1 MADYEGYVVY
11 GKKNNKRQAFGVI
24 SNNSE
29 CKAVSK
35 RIPPNLK
42 RIIVEIEDKR
52 FYQHHGIDIHGI
64 IRASIQNFK
73 AKKIVQGGSTI
84 TQQLSRNMLRVNNK
98 TLYRKIRES
107 IKALELENQYS
118 KDEILDLYFNN
129 VYWGKNIIGL
139 RSASLHYFGKE
150 IHYLTQEESLTLL
163 TILRGPNY
171 YLKNKDKLAFRYNLL
186 NSILLERKNITNKRH
201 KKNLDKFPLLQNNPI
216 QILRKEVIPFITESI
231 EDKECVIKSTID
243 NNLQAL
249 INKIINSSNQP
260 ISIVSIQNG
269 KIIAFGSKFG
279 TDYPFITKANVGST
293 LKPFIYC
300 FLRKNGVLNEKYSSY
315 TNKLDW
321 TVREATAVKPYLTI
335 QEALLVS
342 NNNVFINS
350 CEKVGMDVCLD
361 YLSEILNKNREYF
374 YPSSILG
381 ATECGISLYEL
392 AIAYNNFFKCKSLD
406 SYKIECLDILKLN
419 AKSKLG
425 FNINNVFLK
434 TGTTNDNQERYAIL
448 GNPDRVFA
456 ILRNEKYNS
465 DTEKEGSFVKQISD
479 FASLVL
485 NTRKNYKWI

>member
-11 GKKNNKRQAFGVI
+11 GQRNNKRQAFGVI

-35 RIPPNLK
+35 RIPQKLK
-42 RIIVEIEDKR
+42 KIIVEIEDKR
-52 FYQHHGIDIHGI
+52 FYQHHGIDVHGI
-64 IRASIQNFK
+64 IRASVENFK
-73 AKKIVQGGSTI
+73 AKKIIQGGSTI
-84 TQQLSRNMLRVNNK
+84 TQQLSRNMLRVNDK
-98 TLYRKIRES
+98 SLYRKIRES

-118 KDEILDLYFNN
+118 KDEILNLYFNN

-150 IHYLTQEESLTLL
+150 IYNLTHEESLTLL

-171 YLKNKDKLAFRYNLL
+171 YLKNKDKLTSRYNLL
-186 NSILLERKNITNKRH
+186 NNILLDRKNITNKRH

-231 EDKECVIKSTID
+231 EDKECIIKSTID
-243 NNLQAL
+243 NNLQTL
-249 INKIINSSNQP
+249 VNKIINSSNQP
-260 ISIVSIQNG
+260 ISIISIQNG

-300 FLRKNGVLNEKYSSY
+300 FLRRNGVLNEKYSSY

-321 TVREATAVKPYLTI
+321 FVREATTVKPYLTI
-335 QEALLVS
+335 QEALLIS

-350 CEKVGMDVCLD
+350 CDKVGMDICLD
-361 YLSEILNKNREYF
+361 YLSEIFNKNRVSF

-392 AIAYNNFFKCKSLD
+392 AIAYNNFFNYKNLD
-406 SYKIECLDILKLN
+406 PYKIECLEILKNN
-419 AKSKLG
+419 AKNKIEL
-425 FNINNVFLK
+425 NINN
-434 TGTTNDNQERYAIL
+434 
-448 GNPDRVFA
+448 RVY
-456 ILRNEKYNS
+456 IE
-465 DTEKEGSFVKQISD
+465 
-479 FASLVL
+479 
-485 NTRKNYKWI
+485 